1 MIRSDPATVGK
12 IDKLLR
18 TIEQCYPPEQA
29 EYAYEHVEEAR
40 IYLLGAMPGELQ
52 WSLEL
57 ARKTL
62 EGMPKSASC
71 RTARKMLD
79 DFRKGDVSHN

>member
-18 TIEQCYPPEQA
+18 TIERCYPPEQA

-40 IYLLGAMPGELQ
+40 VYLLGAMPGELQ

-57 ARKTL
+57 ARNTL
-62 EGMPKSASC
+62 ERMPKGESC
-71 RTARKMLD
+71 RTARKMLN
-79 DFRKGDVSHN
+79 DFRKDYFRHN